1 MNTEA
6 LARGLLQSDEG
17 LRLKPYHCTAGKL
30 TIGYG
35 RNLEDRGIT
44 EAEAEYL
51 LENDV
56 SEIYEDLAEIY
67 DFFTHLSPMR
77 KAVLIDMAY
86 NLGLSGLNKFQNMI
100 KAIDDNNYSKAAS
113 EMLDSRWASQV
124 GDRAERLSK
133 LMKTG

>member
-86 NLGLSGLNKFQNMI
+86 NLGLGGLNKFQNMI
-100 KAIDDNNYSKAAS
+100 RAIDDGDYSKAAF